1 LDPVVASLESLP
13 TWLAG
18 VVVVG
23 GFVLTTLAMGLLVAR
38 FTSGEIRSAHND
50 RAGFIL
56 AVIGVVYA
64 VLLGFVAIGVWERFD
79 AAQTRS
85 YDEATELATVY
96 RDADS
101 FPGGNGLRNTLV
113 AYAKSVISQEWPK
126 MSRGIRIDAPNPLLE
141 LADHQVRALPV
152 DSARTAGIQVEML
165 GAITA
170 ALMDRQTRLTIDFIG
185 INSIM
190 WVVLLAGAYVTVAF
204 TYLFGF
210 ERTVMQQLMI
220 GGLSLII
227 GLVLFLTLALDY
239 PFRGSIA
246 VGPGAFQSLLVDWN
260 NNAAAEPLNLQNP
273 AASK

>member
-1 LDPVVASLESLP
+1 M
-13 TWLAG
+13 
-18 VVVVG
+18 VG
-23 GFVLTTLAMGLLVAR
+23 GFVLTTLAMGLIVAR

-85 YDEATELATVY
+85 YDEATELGTVY

-101 FPGGNGLRNTLV
+101 FPGGAALRATLV
-113 AYAKSVISQEWPK
+113 AYAKSVITLEWPQ
-126 MSRGIRIDAPNPLLE
+126 MRRGIRIDAPNPLLE
-141 LADHQVRALPV
+141 RADHQVRALPV
-152 DSARTAGIQVEML
+152 TGERLAGIQVEML
-165 GAITA
+165 SAMNTA
-170 ALMDRQTRLTIDFIG
+170 LKDRQTRLTIDFIG

-190 WVVLLAGAYVTVAF
+190 WVVLVAGAYVTVAF

-220 GGLSLII
+220 GGLSLTI

-246 VGPGAFQSLLVDWN
+246 VGPGAFRALLADWN
-260 NNAAAEPLNLQNP
+260 ANAAAEPAALQTP
-273 AASK
+273 AASR

>member
-1 LDPVVASLESLP
+1 LEPVAWLESLP

-18 VVVVG
+18 IAVVG
-23 GFVLTTLAMGLLVAR
+23 GFVLTTLVMGLLVAR

-85 YDEATELATVY
+85 YDEAAELATVY

-101 FPGGNGLRNTLV
+101 FSGGTAVRRTLE
-113 AYAKSVISQEWPK
+113 AYASSVISQEWP
-126 MSRGIRIDAPNPLLE
+126 MMRRGNRIDRPNPLLE

-152 DSARTAGIQVEML
+152 TSERLAGIQAEML
-165 GAITA
+165 SGMNVAI
-170 ALMDRQTRLTIDFIG
+170 MDRQTRLTIDFIG
-185 INSIM
+185 INGIM
-190 WVVLLAGAYVTVAF
+190 WAVLVAGAYVTVAF

-220 GGLSLII
+220 GGLSVTI

-246 VGPGAFQSLLVDWN
+246 VGPGAFRALLADWSA
-260 NNAAAEPLNLQNP
+260 NAAAEPAALQTP
-273 AASK
+273 ALSK

>member
-1 LDPVVASLESLP
+1 MGPVAWLESLS
-13 TWLAG
+13 TGLAG
-18 VVVVG
+18 IVVVG
-23 GFVLTTLAMGLLVAR
+23 GFVVTTLVMGLVVAR
-38 FTSGEIRSAHND
+38 CTSSEIRSAHND

-79 AAQTRS
+79 AADTRS
-85 YDEATELATVY
+85 YDEAAELATVY

-101 FPGGNGLRNTLV
+101 FPGGMAVRATLEK
-113 AYAKSVISQEWPK
+113 YAASVVDDEWPT
-126 MSRGIRIDAPNPLLE
+126 MRRGIRIDAPNPSLE
-141 LADHQVRALPV
+141 LADHEVRALPV
-152 DSARTAGIQVEML
+152 TSARLAGIQSEML
-165 GAITA
+165 SAMNTA
-170 ALMDRQTRLTIDFIG
+170 VMDRQTRLTVGFTG
-185 INSIM
+185 INGIM
-190 WVVLLAGAYVTVAF
+190 WLVLVAGAYVTVAF

-246 VGPGAFQSLLVDWN
+246 VGPEAFQALLADWSA
-260 NNAAAEPLNLQNP
+260 NAASEPVDLQTP
-273 AASK
+273 APSR

>member
-1 LDPVVASLESLP
+1 LGPVAWLETLP
-13 TWLAG
+13 TAFAG
-18 VVVVG
+18 IVVVG
-23 GFVLTTLAMGLLVAR
+23 GFVVTTLVMGLIVAR

-79 AAQTRS
+79 AAETRS
-85 YDEATELATVY
+85 YDEAAELATVY

-101 FPGGNGLRNTLV
+101 FPGGAALRATLA
-113 AYAKSVISQEWPK
+113 AYATSVADDEWPT
-126 MSRGIRIDAPNPLLE
+126 MRRGIRIDAPSPLLE
-141 LADHQVRALPV
+141 RADHQARALPV
-152 DSARTAGIQVEML
+152 TSARLAGIQAEILSAMN
-165 GAITA
+165 TA
-170 ALMDRQTRLTIDFIG
+170 VMDRQTRLTIGFMG
-185 INSIM
+185 INGIM
-190 WVVLLAGAYVTVAF
+190 WLVLVAGAYVTVAF

-246 VGPGAFQSLLVDWN
+246 VGPEAFRALLTDWSS
-260 NNAAAEPLNLQNP
+260 NAAAEPGDLQTP
-273 AASK
+273 ASSK

>member
-1 LDPVVASLESLP
+1 M
-13 TWLAG
+13 
-18 VVVVG
+18 VG
-23 GFVLTTLAMGLLVAR
+23 GFVLTTLAMGLIVAR
-38 FTSGEIRSAHND
+38 FTSTEIRSAHND

-85 YDEATELATVY
+85 YEEAAELATVY

-101 FPGGNGLRNTLV
+101 FAGGATVRSTLE
-113 AYAKSVISQEWPK
+113 AYARSVIEDEWP
-126 MSRGIRIDAPNPLLE
+126 MMRRGSRIDQPNPLLE

-152 DSARTAGIQVEML
+152 TSERLAGIQAETLSGMNV
-165 GAITA
+165 AI
-170 ALMDRQTRLTIDFIG
+170 MDRQTRLTIDFIG
-185 INSIM
+185 INGIM
-190 WVVLLAGAYVTVAF
+190 WVVLVAGAYVTVAF
-204 TYLFGF
+204 TYFFGF

-220 GGLSLII
+220 GGLSITI

-246 VGPGAFQSLLVDWN
+246 VGPGAFQALLADWN
-260 NNAAAEPLNLQNP
+260 ANAAAEPGALQTP
-273 AASK
+273 APSK